1 MWYEHQATA
10 REGNNGTTFNT
21 IFVGNGFKWKG
32 EKEGEE
38 DAFVNKVAKKAGK
51 HFQTLFG

>member
-21 IFVGNGFKWKG
+21 IFVGKHGFKWKG
-32 EKEGEE
+32 KE
-38 DAFVNKVAKKAGK
+38 DAFVNKVAKKARK
-51 HFQTLFG
+51 HFETLFG